1 MDAPKQ
7 QSKSEHIWA
16 QFSAEDFD
24 AKQWVNNVLR
34 TRKDKEPDTS
44 VDAQASTLILKLQLL
59 IQEVNNS
66 LEDFS
71 NQIVQNIPKVTREIT
86 TVKQEATLL
95 SEQMQLVKEDI
106 TRVYYNM
113 SHVLHY

>member
-44 VDAQASTLILKLQLL
+44 VDVSYNLVTLQCRRILVNLHLVGASFNIDFKAATVDTGKILDAACATMCILQNLI
-59 IQEVNNS
+59 E
-66 LEDFS
+66 
-71 NQIVQNIPKVTREIT
+71 
-86 TVKQEATLL
+86 L
-95 SEQMQLVKEDI
+95 SRL
-106 TRVYYNM
+106 
-113 SHVLHY
+113 S

>member
-24 AKQWVNNVLR
+24 AKLWVNNVLR

-44 VDAQASTLILKLQLL
+44 VDVSYNLVTHSMPKNFSEPVHLVGASFYIDFKAAIVDTGNILDAACVTMCILQKLI
-59 IQEVNNS
+59 E
-66 LEDFS
+66 
-71 NQIVQNIPKVTREIT
+71 
-86 TVKQEATLL
+86 L
-95 SEQMQLVKEDI
+95 SRLF
-106 TRVYYNM
+106 
-113 SHVLHY
+113 